1 MNYVKALGVMTAF
14 LTVVTA
20 LAYDH
25 VWFEVTLGT
34 LSSGIEVSA
43 LKRRLKFCVFTG
55 FVGSATILAELLTR
69 SHHGTGNE
77 PNWNVVLW

>member
-1 MNYVKALGVMTAF
+1 MESFWHWKDFMNYVKALGVMTAF
-14 LTVVTA
+14 LTIVTA

-43 LKRRLKFCVFTG
+43 LKR
-55 FVGSATILAELLTR
+55 
-69 SHHGTGNE
+69 
-77 PNWNVVLW
+77 

>member
-1 MNYVKALGVMTAF
+1 MESFWHWKDFLNYIKALGVMTAF
-14 LTVVTA
+14 LTIVTV

-43 LKRRLKFCVFTG
+43 PKR
-55 FVGSATILAELLTR
+55 
-69 SHHGTGNE
+69 
-77 PNWNVVLW
+77 